1 MQQNTLPNV
10 FEAAGAAGLLALVVG
25 MSVLGLGVALFV
37 RRGTRGQALALTVA
51 AFLPFLLGEIGTS
64 MGSFRAQTS
73 IVRLGPAVTPKDLA
87 YGQRQVIASKLFG
100 NVATMLALC
109 GAVAALA
116 RSES

>member
-1 MQQNTLPNV
+1 MQENTLPSV
-10 FEAAGAAGLLALVVG
+10 FEAAGAAGLLALVIGVC
-25 MSVLGLGVALFV
+25 VLGLGVALFV

-64 MGSFRAQTS
+64 MGRFGAQTM
-73 IVRLGPAVTPKDLA
+73 IVQLGPAITPKDVA
-87 YGQRQVIASKLFG
+87 AGQRQVIASKLFG